1 MGHLGAVLNAL
12 IQVPDTASSDEVLVV
27 TLLPA
32 LPEQWASGAVTG
44 ARLRGSMSLDMEW
57 SGADLKSA
65 TITVAEN
72 ARARDVRVVA
82 GGQVVKEFRTEPG
95 MVVDI

>member
-1 MGHLGAVLNAL
+1 MLNAL
-12 IQVPDTASSDEVLVV
+12 IQVPDTAISDDPLVV

-32 LPEQWASGAVTG
+32 LPEQWSSGAIAG
-44 ARLRGSMSLDMEW
+44 ARLRGGMTIDLRW
-57 SGADLKSA
+57 SGGKLESA
-65 TITVAEN
+65 TITVTVN

-82 GGQVVKEFRTEPG
+82 GGQVVKEFRTAPG